1 MKQILKYI
9 LAQVMES
16 LKIAENK
23 HGLILALNSGLV
35 VITIGFFSSSIKI
48 IVVLNW
54 LVILFACLSIFC
66 CFLGLFSRS
75 IKIDLKIKNK
85 NDVSLLY
92 YKDLMNFTPEGL
104 LKCIIINYNLPK
116 DYNYD
121 GFEYDLSKQIIA
133 NSKVAYNKYI
143 FFNFS
148 LIFLSIALTLDLILM
163 ALVGVIS

>member
-1 MKQILKYI
+1 MIL
-9 LAQVMES
+9 
-16 LKIAENK
+16 
-23 HGLILALNSGLV
+23 
-35 VITIGFFSSSIKI
+35 IKM
-48 IVVLNW
+48 
-54 LVILFACLSIFC
+54 
-66 CFLGLFSRS
+66 
-75 IKIDLKIKNK
+75 DLKIKDEN
-85 NDVSLLY
+85 NVSLLY